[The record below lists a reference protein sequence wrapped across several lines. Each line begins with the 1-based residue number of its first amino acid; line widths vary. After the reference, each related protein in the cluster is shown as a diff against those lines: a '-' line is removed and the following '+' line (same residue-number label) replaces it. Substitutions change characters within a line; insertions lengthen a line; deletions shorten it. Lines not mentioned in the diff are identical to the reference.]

1 MGYKKLSNE
10 QEFQLVQE
18 YIDGAPVK
26 VLMERYGF
34 ATKKSIMD
42 KVKKYYPNNYKE
54 LIENARNNRK
64 GYNYKLEKIENEFD
78 TNSLSLIINLY
89 LV

>member
-78 TNSLSLIINLY
+78 AYY
-89 LV
+89 LGLL

>member
-42 KVKKYYPNNYKE
+42 KVKKYEHKFSYINNHYE
-54 LIENARNNRK
+54 YVSTREI
-64 GYNYKLEKIENEFD
+64 
-78 TNSLSLIINLY
+78 
-89 LV
+89 

>member
-18 YIDGAPVK
+18 YIDGTPVK

-34 ATKKSIMD
+34 ATK
-42 KVKKYYPNNYKE
+42 
-54 LIENARNNRK
+54 
-64 GYNYKLEKIENEFD
+64 
-78 TNSLSLIINLY
+78 NLRMRR
-89 LV
+89 L